1 MLLIPPFAQPLAT
14 ITLHFFYG
22 VLDLFTLDTL
32 SKWVHPIGVHF
43 FHLE

>member
-1 MLLIPPFAQPLAT
+1 
-14 ITLHFFYG
+14 
-22 VLDLFTLDTL
+22 LDLFTLDTL